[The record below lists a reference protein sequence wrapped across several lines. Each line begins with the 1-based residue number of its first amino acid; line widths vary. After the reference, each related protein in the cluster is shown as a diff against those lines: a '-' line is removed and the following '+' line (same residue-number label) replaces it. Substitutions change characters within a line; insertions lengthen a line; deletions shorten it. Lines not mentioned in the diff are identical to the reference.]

1 MIAAT
6 ERTGHDFEFEFLS
19 EAEFGGVITVEGHVF
34 EDSEKIAVE
43 LGVSGAGEC
52 AIATA
57 VGFVDPVDRII
68 ERTEERGLL

>member
-19 EAEFGGVITVEGHVF
+19 EAEFGGVIAVEGHVF
-34 EDSEKIAVE
+34 EDPEKIAVE
-43 LGVSGAGEC
+43 LGVPGAGER
-52 AIATA
+52 AIANA

-68 ERTEERGLL
+68 ERTEESGLL